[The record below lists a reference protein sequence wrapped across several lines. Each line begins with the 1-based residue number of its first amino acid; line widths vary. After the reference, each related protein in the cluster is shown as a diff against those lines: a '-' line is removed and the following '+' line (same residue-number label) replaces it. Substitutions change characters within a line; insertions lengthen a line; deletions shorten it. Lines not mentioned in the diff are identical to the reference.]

1 MARLPAP
8 MIETPTR
15 ELTHACV
22 RCGRPVALDVALC
35 EECNPL
41 GLAQPAASQ
50 VHGTVVLGI
59 IAFVVFLA
67 VVAKLS
73 VAGIG
78 PYSAR
83 VVNAVAAGDG
93 LAITISITNAGTAGG
108 STTCSVRDPD
118 HPFDRPTVRIQ
129 TPQVAGGATLTFDRQ
144 VVGFGIVPVVLDVTC
159 ASP

>member
-1 MARLPAP
+1 MAGLPAP
-8 MIETPTR
+8 MIETPSR

-50 VHGTVVLGI
+50 AHGTVVAGI
-59 IAFVVFLA
+59 VAFVVFLA

-78 PYSAR
+78 PFNAR
-83 VVNAVAAGDG
+83 VVDAVASGGG
-93 LAITISITNAGTAGG
+93 LRVTIALTNAGTSAG
-108 STTCSVRDPD
+108 STTCSLKDPE
-118 HPFDRPTVRIQ
+118 HPFDRPTVRVQ
-129 TPQVAGGATLTFDRQ
+129 TPSAPGGATIDFERHVD
-144 VVGFGIVPVVLDVTC
+144 GFGDVPIVLDVTC